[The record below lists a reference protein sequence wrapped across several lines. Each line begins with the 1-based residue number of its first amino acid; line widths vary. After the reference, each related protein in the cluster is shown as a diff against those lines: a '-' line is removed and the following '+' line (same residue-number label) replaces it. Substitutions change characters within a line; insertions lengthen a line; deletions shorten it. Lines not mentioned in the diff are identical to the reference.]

1 MFVIS
6 TASLYA
12 AENDYVFGS
21 THLPYYYGRAGSP
34 DFIDFSKISKKGK
47 ML

>member
-12 AENDYVFGS
+12 VENDYVFGP
-21 THLPYYYGRAGSP
+21 THLPYYGRAGSP
-34 DFIDFSKISKKGK
+34 DFIDFSKISKEGN